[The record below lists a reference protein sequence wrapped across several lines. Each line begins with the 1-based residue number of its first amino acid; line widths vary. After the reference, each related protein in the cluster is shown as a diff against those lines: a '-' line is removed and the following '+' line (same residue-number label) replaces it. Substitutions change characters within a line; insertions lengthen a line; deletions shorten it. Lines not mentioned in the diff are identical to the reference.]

1 MLNVDIDGHHGFL
14 IKTNKSQIF
23 SKNIPAKLIDSGF
36 KKNTILKHF
45 YYRVLY
51 FIFISPRLL
60 PILPSFL
67 DGCLCKLSCMFIF
80 MITTCTVI

>member
-51 FIFISPRLL
+51 FIFIS
-60 PILPSFL
+60 IQNIS
-67 DGCLCKLSCMFIF
+67 KLKIKHQSPANNL
-80 MITTCTVI
+80 TYLHR